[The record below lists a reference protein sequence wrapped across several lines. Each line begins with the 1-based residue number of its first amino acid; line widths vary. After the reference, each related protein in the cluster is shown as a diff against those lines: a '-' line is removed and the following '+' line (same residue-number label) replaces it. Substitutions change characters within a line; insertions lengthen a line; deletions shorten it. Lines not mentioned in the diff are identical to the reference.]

1 MIQVFCARRGSGK
14 TKRLIE
20 LANNQ
25 YLESKGDSVYIDDD
39 SRPMF
44 QLHSGI
50 RFVETNEYNVGDCN
64 SFYGMICGIISSNY
78 DIENIYI
85 DGLSNIVKC
94 KMKEATEL
102 FKKLAGITE
111 RFGINVYININVD
124 NSEEVPECIREYV
137 A

>member
-25 YLESKGDSVYIDDD
+25 MVDAKGDSVYIDDD
-39 SRPMF
+39 SRPML
-44 QLHSGI
+44 QLSRGI
-50 RFVETNEYNVGDCN
+50 RFIDTNEYYVEDCQ
-64 SFYGMICGIISSNY
+64 SFYGMLCGIISSNY

-85 DGLSNIVKC
+85 DGLSNIVRC
-94 KMKEATEL
+94 AMKDSTEL
-102 FKKLAGITE
+102 FRKIAGLTD
-111 RFGINVYININVD
+111 RFSINVYINVNVD
-124 NSEEVPECIREYV
+124 TAEEVPPCIKEYV

>member
-44 QLHSGI
+44 QLKNGI
-50 RFVETNEYNVGDCN
+50 RFVETNEYYVRDCD

-85 DGLSNIVKC
+85 DGLSNIVNC

-102 FKKLAGITE
+102 FKKIAGITE

-124 NSEEVPECIREYV
+124 NSEELPECIREYV

>member
-50 RFVETNEYNVGDCN
+50 RFVETNEYNVCE
-64 SFYGMICGIISSNY
+64 IISSNY